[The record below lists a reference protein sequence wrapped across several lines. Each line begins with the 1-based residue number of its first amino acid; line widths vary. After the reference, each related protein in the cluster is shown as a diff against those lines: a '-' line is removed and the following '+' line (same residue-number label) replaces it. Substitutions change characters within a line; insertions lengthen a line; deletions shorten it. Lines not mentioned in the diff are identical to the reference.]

1 MGLFPFHHYGRY
13 GHGAITHSL
22 SAAGRSSGPSDCSDI
37 RTLGQNVVR
46 VEEEQRPGSDV
57 HEMGVGGSLLSA
69 CASSCREG
77 RDLIVAE
84 ESVFMPCLVAHTAQ

>member
-1 MGLFPFHHYGRY
+1 M
-13 GHGAITHSL
+13 
-22 SAAGRSSGPSDCSDI
+22 
-37 RTLGQNVVR
+37 VR

-84 ESVFMPCLVAHTAQ
+84 ESAAFMHCLAAHSGCTITPLAHKTLYVQYKC